1 MVSEQGGGITF
12 HVYMRTCIIS
22 FIFLIAFLAF
32 SALFYL
38 WEFNFIQKRCVRQ
51 KRLFFSSKINF
62 CCKLFF
68 LKIILANE
76 KLTKT
81 LLILIKYNHF
91 QTLYFS
97 MILREKPEQPSTKN
111 KLQLICLFYLINFLT
126 SEFTQSLFNTIVII
140 IVT

>member
-1 MVSEQGGGITF
+1 MNVYFNIQYHLFFRKELYFWKCLLFISVNTILECRYMFFDWERVHQLSPYSNGERTRGGITF

-22 FIFLIAFLAF
+22 FIFLIAFLHF
-32 SALFYL
+32 SVLFYL

-51 KRLFFSSKINF
+51 KRLLFSSKINF

-91 QTLYFS
+91 
-97 MILREKPEQPSTKN
+97 
-111 KLQLICLFYLINFLT
+111 
-126 SEFTQSLFNTIVII
+126 
-140 IVT
+140 